1 MWALIFFIALL
12 VVLALATGADMRDE
26 RDTRDA
32 VRSLYMD
39 VYRRDDL
46 GRNPRAR
53 RPRHR
58 AQPLRRLRQW
68 RDSRL

>member
-1 MWALIFFIALL
+1 
-12 VVLALATGADMRDE
+12 MRDE

-32 VRSLYMD
+32 VQSLYMD

-46 GRNPRAR
+46 GHDPRAR